1 MRRVSL
7 ILIAL
12 IALATLP
19 ASADQLRREREE
31 RGAIDRFVRVV
42 KSVLRMHTNG
52 DILLPPLPA
61 PRP

>member
-7 ILIAL
+7 VLIAL

-42 KSVLRMHTNG
+42 KSVLRVRTNG